1 MAAAVLGLSACAN
14 GPSYHATQGQQPLIM
29 VPAARAAVADE
40 RGAFR
45 SYFCQLTAA
54 EGASLPEGRPC
65 ADALVQLAG
74 EADSG
79 TRIDAQTLPR
89 QRYRVAVVLGI
100 GWDCLQG
107 FVDVDKLPHHHLAAV
122 GYDVTLLHVDAL
134 SGSARN
140 ASEIIRQL
148 GELEAAEDNRPII
161 LVGYS
166 KGAVDILEAVARNG
180 AETRRVAAVLSVAGS
195 IGGSPL
201 ADNSSQGTLDLIRFA
216 PGAQCDVGD
225 GGAVESLRTDVRQAW
240 LAQHSLPGTVR
251 SYSMVALPQAGMV
264 SAILLPGYAQLA
276 GINPLNDSNVLF
288 YDALIPGGTLL
299 GYANADHWAIT
310 LPVARSSPLLGA
322 TVVSQNHYPREVL
335 WQAMIDFIV
344 TDLETAEE
352 DKAG

>member
-1 MAAAVLGLSACAN
+1 
-14 GPSYHATQGQQPLIM
+14 
-29 VPAARAAVADE
+29 
-40 RGAFR
+40 
-45 SYFCQLTAA
+45 
-54 EGASLPEGRPC
+54 
-65 ADALVQLAG
+65 
-74 EADSG
+74 
-79 TRIDAQTLPR
+79 
-89 QRYRVAVVLGI
+89 
-100 GWDCLQG
+100 
-107 FVDVDKLPHHHLAAV
+107 
-122 GYDVTLLHVDAL
+122 
-134 SGSARN
+134 
-140 ASEIIRQL
+140 
-148 GELEAAEDNRPII
+148 
-161 LVGYS
+161 
-166 KGAVDILEAVARNG
+166 
-180 AETRRVAAVLSVAGS
+180 VAAVLSVAGS

-201 ADNSSQGTLDLIRFA
+201 ADNSSQGTLDLSRFA

-225 GGAVESLRTDVRQAW
+225 DGAVESLRTDVRQAW

-344 TDLETAEE
+344 ADLEAAEE